1 MAVFLTCK
9 CIHHWVQILWR
20 DSVSVV
26 DMEGGRTYLSTFCA
40 SGVHAY
46 SGPMALEARVLLQG
60 GRSGG
65 WQETVLLQ
73 GKQSVDVQQVICGM
87 AGV

>member
-1 MAVFLTCK
+1 M
-9 CIHHWVQILWR
+9 
-20 DSVSVV
+20 V
-26 DMEGGRTYLSTFCA
+26 DMEGGRTYLSTYCA

-65 WQETVLLQ
+65 
-73 GKQSVDVQQVICGM
+73 GGDGGDGRKQYYCKKNRV
-87 AGV
+87 

>member
-1 MAVFLTCK
+1 
-9 CIHHWVQILWR
+9 
-20 DSVSVV
+20 
-26 DMEGGRTYLSTFCA
+26 MEGGRTYLSTYCA

-65 WQETVLLQ
+65 
-73 GKQSVDVQQVICGM
+73 GGGRKQYYCKKNRV
-87 AGV
+87 

>member
-1 MAVFLTCK
+1 M
-9 CIHHWVQILWR
+9 
-20 DSVSVV
+20 V
-26 DMEGGRTYLSTFCA
+26 DMEGGRTYLSTYCA

-65 WQETVLLQ
+65 GGGWGGWQETVLLQ
-73 GKQSVDVQQVICGM
+73 EKQSVDVQQVICGM